1 MPATVFSRLRSSAP
15 AALSSAYPQRC
26 AETRTRWRATGAH
39 ASGLGRSRAGRRTDN
54 HPGGEAARRRDL
66 ALLETGGGTGSASVR
81 SLFVLNA
88 DARAALGE
96 LVGRDDPSIL
106 GLVLSGSAARGM
118 ATDRSDVD
126 VYVVRDD
133 DEHREK
139 RASAAIDEIPIS
151 LAALEQVDRY
161 GTGDWYFRWSFA
173 YAHVLRDETGGRVTD
188 AVRRQVTVDDAEQRW
203 VLVDQDRLD
212 GYVNFAYRALKSHRD
227 GRLPEARLDAAESLP
242 WLLDVV
248 FALAGRLRPYNK
260 YLPWELREHPL
271 AVPEWSAEAL
281 LPELGLML
289 AGDAGALRRTFQV
302 VDREVRA
309 WDVAHDTTVCGDLVD
324 EWGPELAILRG

>member
-1 MPATVFSRLRSSAP
+1 MSDA
-15 AALSSAYPQRC
+15 
-26 AETRTRWRATGAH
+26 
-39 ASGLGRSRAGRRTDN
+39 
-54 HPGGEAARRRDL
+54 
-66 ALLETGGGTGSASVR
+66 
-81 SLFVLNA
+81 
-88 DARAALGE
+88 ARAALDE

-118 ATDRSDVD
+118 GTERSDVD

-133 DEHREK
+133 AVEREK
-139 RASAAIDEIPIS
+139 SQRAAIDEIPIS
-151 LAALEQVDRY
+151 LADLERVDRH

-173 YAHVLRDETGGRVTD
+173 YAQVLRDEAGGRVTE
-188 AVRRQVTVDDAEQRW
+188 AVRRQATVDDDEQRW
-203 VLVDQDRLD
+203 TLIDQDRLD

-227 GRLPEARLDAAESLP
+227 GRDLEARLDSAESLP

-271 AVPEWSAEAL
+271 GVPEWSAEAF
-281 LPELGLML
+281 LPEIELML
-289 AGDAGALRRTFQV
+289 AGDAAAVRRTFAV

-309 WDVAHDTTVCGDLVD
+309 WDTAHGTTACGDLVD
-324 EWGPELAILRG
+324 EWGRELEILRG